1 MGAANGHTSSV
12 KDTYPVHGELVEPR
26 PFDKLRAAGRARADL
41 YAAVRVSSGRLPDN
55 EERATAYATVGDLPA
70 RRRGIIRAWCMYDW
84 ANSAFATSG
93 IAAIVPIYFVFLF
106 KDALGESA
114 SFLGITL
121 TGSSTWS
128 LGVAVSTAVVALSSP
143 VLGIIA
149 DRAALKKTL
158 LGVYAAAGSLFIALA
173 FFSAYT
179 SHPWAWLLGMF
190 ILANVGFAGSLVFYN
205 SFLSHIAP
213 PNLLDDVS
221 SRGFGYGYVGGG
233 LLLLVHLVLILL
245 TEDTA
250 YADLVTRA
258 SIASIGVWWFG
269 WALWT
274 LKVLPEP
281 PVYNPVDRLT
291 PWKALTL
298 AARELRRTFREV
310 GRFKVVL
317 VYLGAYLLFN
327 DGVQTV
333 ISIAGAFAADSIG
346 IPLTF
351 NMVTILIVQFV
362 AAGGAMAFA
371 WLARRTTTKIALTAA
386 LAGWVLIVL
395 AGVAVASLVPDRH
408 GEFDYQLSY
417 RADAAAYAADAV
429 PELGDSQ
436 SDSMWREEGHE
447 IDEGELIPPGRAA
460 GLLEA
465 VRLSERAAYSISIEG
480 GALDGEKAV
489 GRQHPSTLGDGPMDW
504 WPEAVRSAVWEPLGL
519 DAGYQ
524 WMLLGICLGLV
535 LGGSQALARSLF
547 AQITPETRSGE
558 FFSFFGFMSRASAV
572 FGPTLYVFVTAAFD
586 ARVAVTSIIV
596 IIIAGMVVLRWVDV
610 AAGARVAAA
619 EDAGR
624 RRP

>member
-1 MGAANGHTSSV
+1 
-12 KDTYPVHGELVEPR
+12 
-26 PFDKLRAAGRARADL
+26 
-41 YAAVRVSSGRLPDN
+41 
-55 EERATAYATVGDLPA
+55 
-70 RRRGIIRAWCMYDW
+70 MYDW

-93 IAAIVPIYFVFLF
+93 VVAIIPIYFVFLF
-106 KDALGESA
+106 KDALGEDA
-114 SFLGITL
+114 SFLGITF
-121 TGSSTWS
+121 TGSSMWS
-128 LGVAVSTAVVALSSP
+128 MGVAVSTAVVALSSP

-158 LGVYAAAGSLFIALA
+158 LTVYAAAGSLFIGLA

-179 SHPWAWLLGMF
+179 SHPWAWLMGMF
-190 ILANVGFAGSLVFYN
+190 MLANVGFAGSLVFYN
-205 SFLSHIAP
+205 SFLPHIAP
-213 PNLLDDVS
+213 RNLLDDVS

-233 LLLLVHLVLILL
+233 LLLLIHLALILL
-245 TEDTA
+245 TRDTDA
-250 YADLVTRA
+250 ADLVTRA

-274 LKVLPEP
+274 LKMLPEP
-281 PVYNPVDRLT
+281 PVHDPVGRLT
-291 PWKALTL
+291 PWKALSLAVVELGRTL
-298 AARELRRTFREV
+298 REIRRFR
-310 GRFKVVL
+310 VVL

-333 ISIAGAFAADSIG
+333 ISISGAFAADSIG
-346 IPLTF
+346 IPLIF

-371 WLARRTTTKIALTAA
+371 WLARRTATKTALTTA

-395 AGVAVASLVPDRH
+395 AGVAVAPLVPTRH

-417 RADAAAYAADAV
+417 SADAAAYAADAV
-429 PELGDSQ
+429 PELGESH

-447 IDEGELIPPGRAA
+447 IAEGELLPPGRAER
-460 GLLEA
+460 LLEG
-465 VRLSERAAYSISIEG
+465 VRLSEHSAYTISIEG
-480 GALDGEKAV
+480 GGLDGETAV
-489 GRQHPSTLGDGPMDW
+489 GRQHPATLGDGPVDW
-504 WPEAVRSAVWEPLGL
+504 WPEAVRSTVWEPLGL

-524 WMLLGICLGLV
+524 WMILGICLGLV

-558 FFSFFGFMSRASAV
+558 FFSFFGFTTRASAV
-572 FGPTLYVFVTAAFD
+572 FGPTLYVFLTAAFD

-596 IIIAGMVVLRWVDV
+596 IIIAGMIVLRWVDV

-624 RRP
+624 RRS

>member
-1 MGAANGHTSSV
+1 
-12 KDTYPVHGELVEPR
+12 
-26 PFDKLRAAGRARADL
+26 
-41 YAAVRVSSGRLPDN
+41 
-55 EERATAYATVGDLPA
+55 
-70 RRRGIIRAWCMYDW
+70 MYDW

-93 IAAIVPIYFVFLF
+93 IAAIIPIYFVFLF
-106 KDALGESA
+106 KDALGEEA
-114 SFLGITL
+114 SFVGITF
-121 TGSSTWS
+121 TGSSMWS
-128 LGVAVSTAVVALSSP
+128 MGVAVSTAVVALSSP

-158 LGVYAAAGSLFIALA
+158 LAVYAAAGSLFIGLA

-179 SHPWAWLLGMF
+179 AHPWAWLLGTF
-190 ILANVGFAGSLVFYN
+190 VLANVGFAGSLVFYN
-205 SFLSHIAP
+205 SFLPHIAP

-233 LLLLVHLVLILL
+233 LLLLVHLVLIVL
-245 TEDTA
+245 TQDTA
-250 YADLVTRA
+250 YADLVTRV

-281 PVYNPVDRLT
+281 PVYDPVDRLT

-298 AARELRRTFREV
+298 AARELIRTFREI
-310 GRFKVVL
+310 GRFRVVL

-333 ISIAGAFAADSIG
+333 ISVAGAFAADSIG
-346 IPLTF
+346 IPLAF
-351 NMVTILIVQFV
+351 NMATILIIQFV
-362 AAGGAMAFA
+362 AAGGAMVFA
-371 WLARRTTTKIALTAA
+371 WIARRTTTKIALTTA

-395 AGVAVASLVPDRH
+395 AGVAVAPLVPNRH

-429 PELGDSQ
+429 PELGESH

-447 IDEGELIPPGRAA
+447 IEEGELLPSGRAA
-460 GLLEA
+460 RLLEG
-465 VRLSERAAYSISIEG
+465 VRLLEYSAYTISIEG
-480 GALDGEKAV
+480 GDLDGETAV
-489 GRQHPSTLGDGPMDW
+489 GRQHPSTLGDGPVDW
-504 WPEAVRSAVWEPLGL
+504 WPEAVRSAVWGPLGL

-524 WMLLGICLGLV
+524 WMILGTCLGLV

-547 AQITPETRSGE
+547 AKITPETRSGE
-558 FFSFFGFMSRASAV
+558 FFSFFGFMTRASAV

-586 ARVAVTSIIV
+586 ARVAVSAIIV
-596 IIIAGMVVLRWVDV
+596 IIIAGMIVLRWVDV
-610 AAGARVAAA
+610 AAGERVAAA

-624 RRP
+624 RHS